1 MKPVCSIVIR
11 AFNEEKHISRLLTG
25 ILQQTVKDTQII
37 LVDSGSTDNT
47 VQIASNY
54 PVEIVQIRPEDFS
67 FGYSLNQGIRQ
78 CRANKV
84 VFASAHVYPVYPDWL
99 EKLITPLENPHI
111 ALTYGKQRGMETTK
125 FSEHMVF
132 RHWFPDHSIDRQ
144 DHPFCNNANAAI
156 RRDIWEKH
164 PYDETIPA
172 LEDLAWA
179 NWAQKQGYQIAY
191 VSEAEVIHVHN
202 ETWTGVFNRYRREGM
217 AFKRIYP
224 QERFSLWDL
233 LRLFTVN
240 SIHDMRQIGNLS
252 FGNSTATKNTVI
264 ESAEGKDTG
273 KPPSTDPGNRTEN
286 QQSRLRRAYEIIRF
300 RWAQFRGTY
309 LGYHQSSNQLTWKL
323 KKTFYYPKGTGM
335 SAEPNPRL
343 VEPILYPEASG
354 SKTPGRP

>member
-11 AFNEEKHISRLLTG
+11 AFNEEKHIGRLLTG
-25 ILQQTVKDTQII
+25 ILQQTVKDVQII

-54 PVEIVQIRPEDFS
+54 PVEIVHIRPEDFS

-78 CRANKV
+78 CRADKV

-125 FSEHMVF
+125 FSEHMIF

-191 VSEAEVIHVHN
+191 VSEAEVVHVHN
-202 ETWTGVFNRYRREGM
+202 ETWNGVFNRYRREGM

-224 QERFSLWDL
+224 HERFSVWDL
-233 LRLFTVN
+233 IRLFFVN
-240 SIHDMRQIGNLS
+240 SFNDIRQIGTLTYHSYTNNSLPVGPGDDNRDKLS
-252 FGNSTATKNTVI
+252 GNIST
-264 ESAEGKDTG
+264 GMKD
-273 KPPSTDPGNRTEN
+273 
-286 QQSRLRRAYEIIRF
+286 SRLRRFYEIIRF

-309 LGYHQSSNQLTWKL
+309 LGYRQSSAQLSWKL
-323 KKTFYYPKGTGM
+323 KQTFYYPKASFSATTTG
-335 SAEPNPRL
+335 SRNI
-343 VEPILYPEASG
+343 EPILYTDVS
-354 SKTPGRP
+354 SHKIPGGQNEP